1 MDHCLR
7 FCLAAIVS
15 LHGTSPWH
23 PTKSRLW
30 QSLVG
35 INVKLTARKLIVVLL
50 LLLTAPCFA
59 VAQERSITLRG
70 RVVDAN
76 TGEPMANVRVVAKL
90 TDQSTITD
98 DNGAF
103 TLELPPGPQELYI
116 TTVTYGLVKKTINVG
131 AGTNSDVEIALNE
144 DAAALTE
151 HVTIASDPFENTRT
165 TSTFEQTLNK
175 RELQATSSILLSD
188 PIRAAQTLPGVGSND
203 DFRSEFSVRG
213 AGFDR
218 VGVWLDAVL
227 TDNFVHTVAGG
238 YPDTGSLSVINSD
251 AVNSVSLLSG
261 GSPANFGNRTAAVLD
276 IDSRDGNRV
285 KPAGRIAAALSGI
298 SGMIDGPISSGKGSY
313 LVAARKSYVGYLVRR
328 INDQNEFANN
338 PPVLGFADIQG
349 KLLYDLSERNQ
360 VGFSAIYGSFD
371 YDRNRDREL
380 LFVNSVFRG
389 ESRNFLLNAHWS
401 FTPNPRVFWQT
412 RFFVQKTNFKNVNR
426 DELILNDGDRSLF
439 GVRSDVSFALPRSNR
454 LEAGLY
460 VRVLNVNSLSQRISF
475 ANVPF
480 DFGRFDE
487 QGTEQAYYAQD
498 TWSNERWR
506 LQFTGGLRVEHSEIT
521 SQTLNS
527 PRASL
532 TWSINDHWRVH
543 ALVGRYYQ
551 FPDFEQVFGRLGSRS
566 LRAERATNVSGG
578 VEALLGDRVRLSFE
592 VFDREDANL
601 FFSITEPRFD
611 RGLFFFSE
619 FPFRNALD
627 GHARGFELT
636 LQRRSANKLAGW
648 ISYSY
653 LRTKLTDSQT
663 GLSFVADNEQRHLL
677 NIYASYRFTDTWN
690 LSSVFRFGSGPPIP
704 GFFTK
709 VDGNYFLSD
718 RRNEVRVPD
727 YARLDVRL
735 SKAFLFNRWKLTVT
749 GEVLNLLNRENLRYE
764 GFDRFS
770 VINGRVFG
778 QLNRVLPI
786 LPSVGAVIEF

>member
-1 MDHCLR
+1 MAKIQPPGR
-7 FCLAAIVS
+7 QI
-15 LHGTSPWH
+15 
-23 PTKSRLW
+23 
-30 QSLVG
+30 G
-35 INVKLTARKLIVVLL
+35 INVKLTPLKLIVVVLL
-50 LLLTAPCFA
+50 LLLTGPIFAA
-59 VAQERSITLRG
+59 VAQQRAVMLRG

-76 TGEPMANVRVVAKL
+76 TGEAMANVRVVAKL
-90 TDQSTITD
+90 TDKSTITD
-98 DNGAF
+98 ADGAF
-103 TLELPPGPQELYI
+103 TLELPSGPQELYI
-116 TTVTYGLVKKTINVG
+116 TTVTYGLVKKEINVG
-131 AGTNSDVEIALNE
+131 AAEGVVEIALNE

-151 HVTIASDPFENTRT
+151 HVTIVPDPFESTRT
-165 TSTFEQTLNK
+165 TSTFEQSLNK

-218 VGVWLDAVL
+218 VGVWLDGVL

-261 GSPANFGNRTAAVLD
+261 GSPANFGDRTAAVLD
-276 IDSRDGNRV
+276 VDSRDGNRV
-285 KPAGRIAAALSGI
+285 KTAGRIAAGLSGI

-313 LVAARKSYVGYLVRR
+313 LVAARKSYTGYLVRR

-338 PPVLGFADIQG
+338 PPILGFADVQG
-349 KLLYDLSERNQ
+349 KLLYDFSARNQ
-360 VGFSAIYGSFD
+360 VGVSAIYGSFD
-371 YDRNRDREL
+371 FDRNRDREL
-380 LFVNSVFRG
+380 LFVNNVLRG
-389 ESRNFLLNAHWS
+389 ESGNLLLNAHWS
-401 FTPNPRVFWQT
+401 FTPSPRAFWQT
-412 RFFVQKTNFKNVNR
+412 RFFALKTNFKNVNR
-426 DELILNDGDRSLF
+426 DELILNDGDRSQF
-439 GVRSDVSFALPRSNR
+439 GVRSDVSFALPHSNR

-460 VRVLNVNSLSQRISF
+460 VRSLDVNSVSQRFSF

-480 DFGRFDE
+480 DFGSFDE
-487 QGTEQAYYAQD
+487 SGTEQAYYAQD
-498 TWSNERWR
+498 TWSNERRR
-506 LQFTGGLRVEHSEIT
+506 LQFTGGLRVEHSDIT
-521 SQTLNS
+521 SESLTS

-532 TWSINDHWRVH
+532 TWSINEHWRVH
-543 ALVGRYYQ
+543 ATAGRYYQ
-551 FPDFEQVFGRLGSRS
+551 FPDFEQIFGRLGSRG

-592 VFDREDANL
+592 VFDREDRNL
-601 FFSITEPRFD
+601 FFSLSEPRLDGGGANFI
-611 RGLFFFSE
+611 E

-663 GLSFVADNEQRHLL
+663 GLSFVADNDQRHLL
-677 NIYASYRFTDTWN
+677 NTYASYRFTDTWN

-704 GFFTK
+704 GFFRQ
-709 VDGNYFLSD
+709 VDSTYFLSN
-718 RRNEVRVPD
+718 RRNETRLPD
-727 YARLDVRL
+727 YARWDVRV

-749 GEVLNLLNRENLRYE
+749 GEVLNLLNRENLRYA
-764 GFDRFS
+764 GFDAFDVS
-770 VINGRVFG
+770 GRVFG
-778 QLNRVLPI
+778 QLDRVLPI

>member
-1 MDHCLR
+1 LE
-7 FCLAAIVS
+7 S
-15 LHGTSPWH
+15 G
-23 PTKSRLW
+23 
-30 QSLVG
+30 
-35 INVKLTARKLIVVLL
+35 VKLTAPHKLIVILL
-50 LLLTAPCFA
+50 LLSPFVV
-59 VAQERSITLRG
+59 VAQERLITLRG

-76 TGEPMANVRVVAKL
+76 SGEAMANVRVVAKL
-90 TDQSTITD
+90 TDRSTITGAD
-98 DNGAF
+98 GAF
-103 TLELPPGPQELYI
+103 TLELPPGPQDLYI
-116 TTVTYGLVKKTINVG
+116 TTVTYGLVKKSINVSD
-131 AGTNSDVEIALNE
+131 GTSSNIEIALNE

-151 HVTIASDPFENTRT
+151 NVTISSGPFESTRT

-188 PIRAAQTLPGVGSND
+188 PIRAAQSLPGVGSND

-218 VGVWLDAVL
+218 VGVWLDGVL

-251 AVNSVSLLSG
+251 AINSVSLLSG

-276 IDSRDGNRV
+276 LDSRDGNRV
-285 KPAGRIAAALSGI
+285 KPSGRIAAALSGI
-298 SGMIDGPISSGKGSY
+298 SGIVDGPISSGKGSY
-313 LVAARKSYVGYLVRR
+313 LIAARKSYIGYLVRR

-338 PPVLGFADIQG
+338 PPVLGFADVQG

-360 VGFSAIYGSFD
+360 LGVSAIFGNFD

-389 ESRNFLLNAHWS
+389 DSHNSLFNAHWN
-401 FTPNPRVFWQT
+401 FTPNPQVFWQT
-412 RFFVQKTNFKNVNR
+412 RFFAQKTSFKNVNR
-426 DELILNDGDRSLF
+426 DELILNDGDRSQY
-439 GVRSDVSFALPRSNR
+439 GIRSDVSFQLPRSNR

-460 VRVLNVNSLSQRISF
+460 VRSLNVNSVSQRFSF

-480 DFGRFDE
+480 DFGSFD
-487 QGTEQAYYAQD
+487 QDGTEQAYYAQD
-498 TWSNERWR
+498 TWKNERWR

-532 TWSINDHWRVH
+532 SWSINEHWRVH
-543 ALVGRYYQ
+543 AMVGRYYQ
-551 FPDFEQVFGRLGSRS
+551 FPDFEQIFGRLGSRS

-578 VEALLGDRVRLSFE
+578 VEALVGDRVRVSFE
-592 VFDREDANL
+592 VFNREDANL
-601 FFSITEPRFD
+601 FFSLSEPRLDGGFVSF
-611 RGLFFFSE
+611 GE
-619 FPFRNALD
+619 FPFRNSLD

-677 NIYASYRFTDTWN
+677 NTYASYRFTDTWN

-704 GFFTK
+704 GFFRQAG
-709 VDGNYFLSD
+709 DIFFLSD

-727 YARLDVRL
+727 YARLDVRV
-735 SKAFLFNRWKLTVT
+735 SKAFLFKRWKLTAT
-749 GEVLNLLNRENLRYE
+749 GEVLNLLNRNNLRYA
-764 GFDRFS
+764 GFDNFDLS
-770 VINGRVFG
+770 GRVFG
-778 QLNRVLPI
+778 QLDRVLPI
-786 LPSVGAVIEF
+786 LPSAGVVIEF

>member
-1 MDHCLR
+1 M
-7 FCLAAIVS
+7 
-15 LHGTSPWH
+15 
-23 PTKSRLW
+23 
-30 QSLVG
+30 
-35 INVKLTARKLIVVLL
+35 KLTAPHKLIVILL
-50 LLLTAPCFA
+50 LLFA
-59 VAQERSITLRG
+59 QSSLVAQERLITLRG

-76 TGEPMANVRVVAKL
+76 SGEPMANVRVVAKL
-90 TDQSTITD
+90 TDRSTITD
-98 DNGAF
+98 ADGAF

-116 TTVTYGLVKKTINVG
+116 TTVTYGLVKKSINV
-131 AGTNSDVEIALNE
+131 AEGTNSQIEIALNE

-151 HVTIASDPFENTRT
+151 NVTISSGPFESTRT

-188 PIRAAQTLPGVGSND
+188 PIRAAQSLPGVGAND

-218 VGVWLDAVL
+218 VGVWLDGVL

-251 AVNSVSLLSG
+251 AINSVSLLSG

-276 IDSRDGNRV
+276 LDSRDGNRV
-285 KPAGRIAAALSGI
+285 KPSGRIAAALSGI

-313 LVAARKSYVGYLVRR
+313 LLAARKSYVGYLVRR

-338 PPVLGFADIQG
+338 PPILSFADVQG

-360 VGFSAIYGSFD
+360 VGVSAIFGSFD

-389 ESRNFLLNAHWS
+389 DSRNFLLNAHWS

-412 RFFVQKTNFKNVNR
+412 RFFAQKTSFKNLNR
-426 DELILNDGDRSLF
+426 DELVLNDGDRSQF
-439 GVRSDVSFALPRSNR
+439 GIRSDVSFQLPHSNR
-454 LEAGLY
+454 LEAGVY
-460 VRVLNVNSLSQRISF
+460 VRSLNVNSVSQRFSF

-480 DFGRFDE
+480 DFGSFD
-487 QGTEQAYYAQD
+487 QSGTEQAYYAQD
-498 TWSNERWR
+498 TWRNEPLR
-506 LQFTGGLRVEHSEIT
+506 LQLTGGLRVEHSEVT

-532 TWSINDHWRVH
+532 SWSINEHWRVH
-543 ALVGRYYQ
+543 AMAGRYYQ
-551 FPDFEQVFGRLGSRS
+551 FPDFEQIFGRLGSRS

-578 VEALLGDRVRLSFE
+578 VEALVGDRVRLSFE

-601 FFSITEPRFD
+601 FFSLSEPRLDGGFVS
-611 RGLFFFSE
+611 FAE
-619 FPFRNALD
+619 FPFRNSLD
-627 GHARGFELT
+627 GPARGFELT

-653 LRTKLTDSQT
+653 LRTRLTDSQT
-663 GLSFVADNEQRHLL
+663 GLSFVADTDQRHLL
-677 NIYASYRFTDTWN
+677 NTYASYRFTDTWN
-690 LSSVFRFGSGPPIP
+690 VSGVFRFGSGPPIP
-704 GFFTK
+704 GFFRQVGGTF
-709 VDGNYFLSD
+709 FLSD

-727 YARLDVRL
+727 YARLDVRV
-735 SKAFLFNRWKLTVT
+735 SKAFLFKRWKLTAT
-749 GEVLNLLNRENLRYE
+749 GEVLNLLNRNNLRYA
-764 GFDRFS
+764 GFDGFDF
-770 VINGRVFG
+770 VTGRVFG
-778 QLNRVLPI
+778 QLDRVLPI
-786 LPSVGAVIEF
+786 LPSAGVVIEF

>member
-1 MDHCLR
+1 M
-7 FCLAAIVS
+7 
-15 LHGTSPWH
+15 
-23 PTKSRLW
+23 
-30 QSLVG
+30 
-35 INVKLTARKLIVVLL
+35 KLTAPKLIIVLL
-50 LLLTAPCFA
+50 LLLTGPLFAHA
-59 VAQERSITLRG
+59 VAQERSIMLRG
-70 RVVDAN
+70 RVVDAK

-90 TDQSTITD
+90 TDKTTITD
-98 DNGAF
+98 ANGAF

-116 TTVTYGLVKKTINVG
+116 TTVTYGLVKKEITVG
-131 AGTNSDVEIALNE
+131 RETDSVVEIALNE

-151 HVTIASDPFENTRT
+151 HVTIVPDPFESTRT

-218 VGVWLDAVL
+218 VGVWLDGVL

-238 YPDTGSLSVINSD
+238 YLDTGSLSVINSD
-251 AVNSVSLLSG
+251 AVNSVSLMSG
-261 GSPANFGNRTAAVLD
+261 GSPANFGDRTAAVLD
-276 IDSRDGNRV
+276 VDSRDGNRV
-285 KPAGRIAAALSGI
+285 KAAGRIAASLSGI
-298 SGMIDGPISSGKGSY
+298 SGMVDGPISSGKGSY
-313 LVAARKSYVGYLVRR
+313 LVAARKSYTGYLIRR
-328 INDQNEFANN
+328 INDQNQFANN
-338 PPVLGFADIQG
+338 PPILGFADVQG
-349 KLLYDLSERNQ
+349 KLLYDFSARNQ
-360 VGFSAIYGSFD
+360 LGLSAIFGSFD
-371 YDRNRDREL
+371 FDRNRDREL
-380 LFVNSVFRG
+380 LFENAVFRG

-401 FTPNPRVFWQT
+401 FTLNPRVFWQT
-412 RFFVQKTNFKNVNR
+412 RFFVQKTDFKNVNR

-460 VRVLNVNSLSQRISF
+460 VRALNVNSLSQRISF

-480 DFGRFDE
+480 DFGSFDE

-578 VEALLGDRVRLSFE
+578 VEALVGDRMRLSVE

-601 FFSITEPRFD
+601 FFSLAEPRFD
-611 RGLFFFSE
+611 GVFFSFVE
-619 FPFRNALD
+619 FPFRNAVD

-677 NIYASYRFTDTWN
+677 NTYASYRFTDTWN

-704 GFFTK
+704 GFFK
-709 VDGNYFLSD
+709 LVDGNYFLSD

-727 YARLDVRL
+727 YARLDVRV
-735 SKAFLFNRWKLTVT
+735 SKAFLFNRWKLTLT

-764 GFDRFS
+764 GFDSFS

-778 QLNRVLPI
+778 QLARVLPI

>member
-1 MDHCLR
+1 M
-7 FCLAAIVS
+7 
-15 LHGTSPWH
+15 
-23 PTKSRLW
+23 
-30 QSLVG
+30 
-35 INVKLTARKLIVVLL
+35 KLTAQKLIVVLL
-50 LLLTAPCFA
+50 LLLTGSFVA
-59 VAQERSITLRG
+59 VAQDGAITLRG

-90 TDQSTITD
+90 TDKATITD
-98 DNGAF
+98 ANGAF
-103 TLELPPGPQELYI
+103 TLEVSPGPQELYI
-116 TTVTYGLVKKTINVG
+116 TTVTYGLVKKTINAG
-131 AGTNSDVEIALNE
+131 AGTNTEVEIALNE

-151 HVTIASDPFENTRT
+151 HVTIVSDPFESMRT
-165 TSTFEQTLNK
+165 TATFEQTLNK

-188 PIRAAQTLPGVGSND
+188 PIRAAQTLPGVGGND

-218 VGVWLDAVL
+218 VGVWLDGVL

-276 IDSRDGNRV
+276 LDSRDGNRV
-285 KPAGRIAAALSGI
+285 KPSGRIAAALSGI
-298 SGMIDGPISSGKGSY
+298 SGMIDGPISSDKGSY
-313 LVAARKSYVGYLVRR
+313 LLAARKSYVGYLVRR
-328 INDQNEFANN
+328 INDQNQFANN
-338 PPVLGFADIQG
+338 PPILGFADVQG

-360 VGFSAIYGSFD
+360 VGLSAIFGSFD

-389 ESRNFLLNAHWS
+389 ESRNLLLNAHWS

-412 RFFVQKTNFKNVNR
+412 RVFAQKTNFKNVNR
-426 DELILNDGDRSLF
+426 DELILNDGDRSQF
-439 GVRSDVSFALPRSNR
+439 GIRSDVSFQLPHSNR

-460 VRVLNVNSLSQRISF
+460 VRSLRVDSLSRRFSF

-480 DFGRFDE
+480 DFGSFD
-487 QGTEQAYYAQD
+487 QNGTEQSYYAQD
-498 TWSNERWR
+498 TWRNERWR

-543 ALVGRYYQ
+543 AMAGRYYQ
-551 FPDFEQVFGRLGSRS
+551 FPDFEQIFGRLGSRS
-566 LRAERATNVSGG
+566 LRAERATNVSAG
-578 VEALLGDRVRLSFE
+578 VEALVGDRVRVSVE

-601 FFSITEPRFD
+601 FFSLSEPRLD
-611 RGLFFFSE
+611 GGLVSFAE
-619 FPFRNALD
+619 FPFRNSLD

-648 ISYSY
+648 FSYSY
-653 LRTKLTDSQT
+653 VQTKLTAAET
-663 GLSFVADNEQRHLL
+663 GLSFVADTEQRHLL
-677 NIYASYRFTDTWN
+677 NTYASYRFTDTWN

-704 GFFTK
+704 GFFRQAGDTF
-709 VDGNYFLSD
+709 FLSD
-718 RRNEVRVPD
+718 RRNEVRLPD
-727 YARLDVRL
+727 YARLDVRV
-735 SKAFLFNRWKLTVT
+735 SKAFLFKRWKLTAT
-749 GEVLNLLNRENLRYE
+749 GEVLNLLNRNNLRYA
-764 GFDRFS
+764 GFDGFEIS
-770 VINGRVFG
+770 TGRVFG
-778 QLNRVLPI
+778 QLDRVLPI
-786 LPSVGAVIEF
+786 LPSAGVVIEF

>member
-1 MDHCLR
+1 LE
-7 FCLAAIVS
+7 S
-15 LHGTSPWH
+15 G
-23 PTKSRLW
+23 
-30 QSLVG
+30 
-35 INVKLTARKLIVVLL
+35 VKLTAPHKLIVILL
-50 LLLTAPCFA
+50 LLSPFVV
-59 VAQERSITLRG
+59 VAQERLITLRG

-76 TGEPMANVRVVAKL
+76 SGEAMANVRVVAKL
-90 TDQSTITD
+90 TDRSTITGAD
-98 DNGAF
+98 GAF
-103 TLELPPGPQELYI
+103 TLELPPGPQDLYI
-116 TTVTYGLVKKTINVG
+116 TTVTYGLVKKSINVSD
-131 AGTNSDVEIALNE
+131 GTSSNIEIALNE

-151 HVTIASDPFENTRT
+151 NVTISSGPFESTRT

-188 PIRAAQTLPGVGSND
+188 PIRAAQSLPGVGSND

-218 VGVWLDAVL
+218 VGVWLDGVL

-251 AVNSVSLLSG
+251 AINSVSLLSG

-276 IDSRDGNRV
+276 LDSRDGNRV
-285 KPAGRIAAALSGI
+285 KPSGRIAAALSGI
-298 SGMIDGPISSGKGSY
+298 SGIVDGPISSGKGSY
-313 LVAARKSYVGYLVRR
+313 LIAARKSYIGYLVRR

-338 PPVLGFADIQG
+338 PPVLGFADVQG

-360 VGFSAIYGSFD
+360 LGVSAIFGNFD

-389 ESRNFLLNAHWS
+389 DSHNSLFNAHWN
-401 FTPNPRVFWQT
+401 FTPNPQVFWQT
-412 RFFVQKTNFKNVNR
+412 RFFAQKTSFKNVNR
-426 DELILNDGDRSLF
+426 DELILNDGDRSQY
-439 GVRSDVSFALPRSNR
+439 GIRSDVSFQLPRSNR

-460 VRVLNVNSLSQRISF
+460 VRSLNVNSVSQRFSF

-480 DFGRFDE
+480 DFGSFD
-487 QGTEQAYYAQD
+487 QDGIEQAYYAQD
-498 TWSNERWR
+498 TWKNERWR

-532 TWSINDHWRVH
+532 SWSINEHWRVH
-543 ALVGRYYQ
+543 AMVGRYYQ
-551 FPDFEQVFGRLGSRS
+551 FPDFEQIFGRLGSRS

-578 VEALLGDRVRLSFE
+578 VEALVGDRVRVSFE
-592 VFDREDANL
+592 VFNREDANL
-601 FFSITEPRFD
+601 FFSLSEPRLDGGFVSF
-611 RGLFFFSE
+611 GE
-619 FPFRNALD
+619 FPFRNSLD

-677 NIYASYRFTDTWN
+677 NTYASYRFTDTWN

-704 GFFTK
+704 GFFRQAG
-709 VDGNYFLSD
+709 DIFFLSD

-727 YARLDVRL
+727 YARLDVRV
-735 SKAFLFNRWKLTVT
+735 SKAFLFKRWKLTAT
-749 GEVLNLLNRENLRYE
+749 GEVLNLLNRNNLRYA
-764 GFDRFS
+764 GFDNFDLS
-770 VINGRVFG
+770 GRVFG
-778 QLNRVLPI
+778 QLDRVLPI
-786 LPSVGAVIEF
+786 LPSAGVVIEF

>member
-1 MDHCLR
+1 LE
-7 FCLAAIVS
+7 S
-15 LHGTSPWH
+15 G
-23 PTKSRLW
+23 
-30 QSLVG
+30 
-35 INVKLTARKLIVVLL
+35 VKLTAPHKLIIILL
-50 LLLTAPCFA
+50 LLSPFVV
-59 VAQERSITLRG
+59 VAQERLITLRG

-76 TGEPMANVRVVAKL
+76 SGEPMANVRVVAKL
-90 TDQSTITD
+90 TDRSTITD
-98 DNGAF
+98 ADGAF
-103 TLELPPGPQELYI
+103 TLELPPGPQDLYI
-116 TTVTYGLVKKTINVG
+116 TTVTYGLVKKSINVSD
-131 AGTNSDVEIALNE
+131 GTSSNIEIALNE

-151 HVTIASDPFENTRT
+151 NVTISSGPFESTRT

-188 PIRAAQTLPGVGSND
+188 PIRAAQSLPGVGSND

-218 VGVWLDAVL
+218 VGVWLDGVL

-251 AVNSVSLLSG
+251 AINSVSLLSG
-261 GSPANFGNRTAAVLD
+261 GSPANFGSRTAAVLD
-276 IDSRDGNRV
+276 LDSRDGNRV
-285 KPAGRIAAALSGI
+285 KPSGRIAAALSGI
-298 SGMIDGPISSGKGSY
+298 SGIVDGPISSGKGSY
-313 LVAARKSYVGYLVRR
+313 LIAARKSYIGYLVRR

-338 PPVLGFADIQG
+338 PPVLGFADVQG

-360 VGFSAIYGSFD
+360 LGVSAIFGNFD

-389 ESRNFLLNAHWS
+389 DSHNSLFNAHWN
-401 FTPNPRVFWQT
+401 FTPNPQVFWQT
-412 RFFVQKTNFKNVNR
+412 RFFAQKTSFKNVNR
-426 DELILNDGDRSLF
+426 DELILNDGDRSQY
-439 GVRSDVSFALPRSNR
+439 GIRSDVSFQLPRSNR

-460 VRVLNVNSLSQRISF
+460 VRSLNVNSVSQRFSF

-480 DFGRFDE
+480 DFGSFD
-487 QGTEQAYYAQD
+487 QDGIEQAYYAQD
-498 TWSNERWR
+498 TWKNERWR

-532 TWSINDHWRVH
+532 SWSINEHWRVH
-543 ALVGRYYQ
+543 AMVGRYYQ
-551 FPDFEQVFGRLGSRS
+551 FPDFEQIFGRLGSRS

-578 VEALLGDRVRLSFE
+578 VEALVGDRVRVSFE
-592 VFDREDANL
+592 VFNREDANL
-601 FFSITEPRFD
+601 FFSLSEPRLDGGFVSF
-611 RGLFFFSE
+611 GE
-619 FPFRNALD
+619 FPFRNSLD

-677 NIYASYRFTDTWN
+677 NTYASYRFTDTWN

-704 GFFTK
+704 GFFRQAG
-709 VDGNYFLSD
+709 DIFFLSD

-727 YARLDVRL
+727 YARLDVRV
-735 SKAFLFNRWKLTVT
+735 SKAFLFKRWKLTAT
-749 GEVLNLLNRENLRYE
+749 GEVLNLLNRNNLRYA
-764 GFDRFS
+764 GFDNFDLS
-770 VINGRVFG
+770 GRVFG
-778 QLNRVLPI
+778 QLDRVLPI
-786 LPSVGAVIEF
+786 LPSAGVVIEF

>member
-1 MDHCLR
+1 M
-7 FCLAAIVS
+7 
-15 LHGTSPWH
+15 
-23 PTKSRLW
+23 
-30 QSLVG
+30 
-35 INVKLTARKLIVVLL
+35 KLTALKQIVVLFL
-50 LLLTAPCFA
+50 LLIGPLFAA
-59 VAQERSITLRG
+59 VAQERAIMLRG

-76 TGEPMANVRVVAKL
+76 TGEAMANVRVVAKL
-90 TDQSTITD
+90 TDKSTITD
-98 DNGAF
+98 GDGAF

-116 TTVTYGLVKKTINVG
+116 TTVTYGLVKKEINVG
-131 AGTNSDVEIALNE
+131 AGTGGVVEIALNE

-151 HVTIASDPFENTRT
+151 HVTIVPDPFESTRT
-165 TSTFEQTLNK
+165 TSTFEQSLNK
-175 RELQATSSILLSD
+175 RELQATSSIILSD

-218 VGVWLDAVL
+218 VGVWLDGVL

-251 AVNSVSLLSG
+251 AVNSMSLLSG
-261 GSPANFGNRTAAVLD
+261 GSPANFGDRTAAVLD

-285 KPAGRIAAALSGI
+285 KAASRITAGLSGI
-298 SGMIDGPISSGKGSY
+298 SGMIDGPVSSGKGSY
-313 LVAARKSYVGYLVRR
+313 LVAARKSYTGYLVRR

-338 PPVLGFADIQG
+338 PPILDFADVQG
-349 KLLYDLSERNQ
+349 KLLYDFSAKNQ
-360 VGFSAIYGSFD
+360 VGVSAIYGSFD
-371 YDRNRDREL
+371 FDRNRDREQ
-380 LFVNSVFRG
+380 LFVNNVFRG
-389 ESRNFLLNAHWS
+389 ESRNLLLNAHWS

-412 RFFVQKTNFKNVNR
+412 RFFALKTNFKNVNR
-426 DELILNDGDRSLF
+426 DELILNDGDRSQF
-439 GVRSDVSFALPRSNR
+439 GIRSDVSLALPRSNR

-460 VRVLNVNSLSQRISF
+460 VRALDVNSLSQRFGF
-475 ANVPF
+475 ANVVF
-480 DFGRFDE
+480 DVGSFD
-487 QGTEQAYYAQD
+487 QNGTEQAYYAQD
-498 TWSNERWR
+498 TWSNERHR
-506 LQFTGGLRVEHSEIT
+506 LQITGGLRVEHSDIT

-532 TWSINDHWRVH
+532 TWSINEHWRVH
-543 ALVGRYYQ
+543 GMAGRYYQ

-578 VEALLGDRVRLSFE
+578 VEALLGDRVRLNVE

-601 FFSITEPRFD
+601 FFSLSEPRLDGGNVNF
-611 RGLFFFSE
+611 GE

-653 LRTKLTDSQT
+653 LRTKLSDSQT

-677 NIYASYRFTDTWN
+677 NTYASYRFTDTWN

-704 GFFTK
+704 GFFRQ
-709 VDGNYFLSD
+709 VDGNFFLSN
-718 RRNEVRVPD
+718 RRNEVRLPD
-727 YARLDVRL
+727 YARWDVRL

-749 GEVLNLLNRENLRYE
+749 GEVLNVLNRENLRYA
-764 GFDRFS
+764 GFDAFD
-770 VINGRVFG
+770 VTGRVFG
-778 QLNRVLPI
+778 QLDRVLPI
-786 LPSVGAVIEF
+786 LPSVGVVIEF

>member
-1 MDHCLR
+1 M
-7 FCLAAIVS
+7 
-15 LHGTSPWH
+15 
-23 PTKSRLW
+23 
-30 QSLVG
+30 
-35 INVKLTARKLIVVLL
+35 KLTAPHKLIVILL
-50 LLLTAPCFA
+50 LLSPFVV
-59 VAQERSITLRG
+59 VAQERLITLRG

-76 TGEPMANVRVVAKL
+76 SGEAMANVRVVAKL
-90 TDQSTITD
+90 TDRSTITGAD
-98 DNGAF
+98 GAF

-116 TTVTYGLVKKTINVG
+116 TTVTYGLVKKSINVSD
-131 AGTNSDVEIALNE
+131 GTSSNIEIALNE

-151 HVTIASDPFENTRT
+151 NVTISSGPFESTRT

-188 PIRAAQTLPGVGSND
+188 PIRAAQALPGVGSND

-218 VGVWLDAVL
+218 VGVWLDGVL

-251 AVNSVSLLSG
+251 AINSVSLLSG

-276 IDSRDGNRV
+276 LDSRDGNRV
-285 KPAGRIAAALSGI
+285 KPSGRIAAALSGI
-298 SGMIDGPISSGKGSY
+298 SGIVDGPISSGKGSY
-313 LVAARKSYVGYLVRR
+313 LIAARKSYIGYLVRR

-338 PPVLGFADIQG
+338 PPVLGFADVQG

-360 VGFSAIYGSFD
+360 LGVSAIFGNFD

-389 ESRNFLLNAHWS
+389 DSHNSLFNAHWN
-401 FTPNPRVFWQT
+401 FTPNPQVFWQT
-412 RFFVQKTNFKNVNR
+412 RFFAQKTSFKNVNR
-426 DELILNDGDRSLF
+426 DELILNDGDRSQY
-439 GVRSDVSFALPRSNR
+439 GIRSDVSFQLPRSNR

-460 VRVLNVNSLSQRISF
+460 VRSLNVNSVSQRFSF

-480 DFGRFDE
+480 DFGSFD
-487 QGTEQAYYAQD
+487 QDGIEQAYYAQD
-498 TWSNERWR
+498 TWKNERWR

-532 TWSINDHWRVH
+532 SWSINEHWRVH
-543 ALVGRYYQ
+543 AMVGRYYQ
-551 FPDFEQVFGRLGSRS
+551 FPDFEQIFGRLGSRS

-578 VEALLGDRVRLSFE
+578 VEALVGDRVRVSFE
-592 VFDREDANL
+592 VFNREDANL
-601 FFSITEPRFD
+601 FFSLSEPRLDGGFVSF
-611 RGLFFFSE
+611 GE
-619 FPFRNALD
+619 FPFRNSLD

-677 NIYASYRFTDTWN
+677 NTYASYRFTDTWN

-704 GFFTK
+704 GFFRQAG
-709 VDGNYFLSD
+709 DIFFLSD

-727 YARLDVRL
+727 YARLDVRV
-735 SKAFLFNRWKLTVT
+735 SKAFLFKRWKLTAT
-749 GEVLNLLNRENLRYE
+749 GEVLNLLNRNNLRYA
-764 GFDRFS
+764 GFDNFDLS
-770 VINGRVFG
+770 GRVFG
-778 QLNRVLPI
+778 QLDRVLPI
-786 LPSVGAVIEF
+786 LPSAGVIIEF

>member
-1 MDHCLR
+1 LE
-7 FCLAAIVS
+7 S
-15 LHGTSPWH
+15 G
-23 PTKSRLW
+23 
-30 QSLVG
+30 
-35 INVKLTARKLIVVLL
+35 VKLTAPHKLIVILL
-50 LLLTAPCFA
+50 LLSPFVV
-59 VAQERSITLRG
+59 VAQERLITLRG

-76 TGEPMANVRVVAKL
+76 SGEAMANVRVVAKL
-90 TDQSTITD
+90 TDRSTITD
-98 DNGAF
+98 ADGAF

-116 TTVTYGLVKKTINVG
+116 TTVTYGLVKKSINVSD
-131 AGTNSDVEIALNE
+131 GTSSNIEIALNE

-151 HVTIASDPFENTRT
+151 NVTISSGPFESTRT

-188 PIRAAQTLPGVGSND
+188 PIRAAQALPGVGSND

-218 VGVWLDAVL
+218 VGVWLDGVL

-251 AVNSVSLLSG
+251 AINSVSLLSG

-276 IDSRDGNRV
+276 LDSRDGNRV
-285 KPAGRIAAALSGI
+285 KPSGRIAAALSGI
-298 SGMIDGPISSGKGSY
+298 SGIVDGPISSGKGSY
-313 LVAARKSYVGYLVRR
+313 LIAARKSYIGYLVRR

-338 PPVLGFADIQG
+338 PPVLGFADVQG

-360 VGFSAIYGSFD
+360 LGVSAIFGNFD

-389 ESRNFLLNAHWS
+389 DSHNSLFNAHWN
-401 FTPNPRVFWQT
+401 FTPNPQVFWQT
-412 RFFVQKTNFKNVNR
+412 RFFAQKTSFKNVNR
-426 DELILNDGDRSLF
+426 DELILNDGDRSQY
-439 GVRSDVSFALPRSNR
+439 GIRSDVSFQLPRSNR

-460 VRVLNVNSLSQRISF
+460 VRSLNVNSVSQRFSF

-480 DFGRFDE
+480 DFGSFD
-487 QGTEQAYYAQD
+487 QDGIEQAYYAQD
-498 TWSNERWR
+498 TWKNERWR

-532 TWSINDHWRVH
+532 SWSINEHWRVH
-543 ALVGRYYQ
+543 AMVGRYYQ
-551 FPDFEQVFGRLGSRS
+551 FPDFEQIFGRLGSRS

-578 VEALLGDRVRLSFE
+578 VEALVGDRVRVSFE
-592 VFDREDANL
+592 VFNREDANL
-601 FFSITEPRFD
+601 FFSLSEPRLDGGFVSF
-611 RGLFFFSE
+611 GE
-619 FPFRNALD
+619 FPFRNSLD

-677 NIYASYRFTDTWN
+677 NTYASYRFTDTWN

-704 GFFTK
+704 GFFRQAG
-709 VDGNYFLSD
+709 DIFFLSD

-727 YARLDVRL
+727 YARLDVRV
-735 SKAFLFNRWKLTVT
+735 SKAFLFKRWKLTAT
-749 GEVLNLLNRENLRYE
+749 GEVLNLLNRNNLRYA
-764 GFDRFS
+764 GFDNFDLS
-770 VINGRVFG
+770 GRVFG
-778 QLNRVLPI
+778 QLDRVLPI
-786 LPSVGAVIEF
+786 LPSAGVVIEF

>member
-1 MDHCLR
+1 
-7 FCLAAIVS
+7 
-15 LHGTSPWH
+15 
-23 PTKSRLW
+23 
-30 QSLVG
+30 
-35 INVKLTARKLIVVLL
+35 VKLTAPPNKLTVVLL
-50 LLLTAPCFA
+50 LLLTGPLFA
-59 VAQERSITLRG
+59 QSFNSSFAAIAQERSIMLRG

-76 TGEPMANVRVVAKL
+76 TGEAMANVRVVAKL
-90 TDQSTITD
+90 ADKTTITD
-98 DNGAF
+98 SDGAF

-116 TTVTYGLVKKTINVG
+116 TTVTYGLVKKEINVRP
-131 AGTNSDVEIALNE
+131 GTESTVEIALNE

-151 HVTIASDPFENTRT
+151 HVTIAPDPFESTRT
-165 TSTFEQTLNK
+165 SSTFEQTLNK

-218 VGVWLDAVL
+218 VGLWLDGVL

-261 GSPANFGNRTAAVLD
+261 GSPANFGDRTAAVLD
-276 IDSRDGNRV
+276 IDTRDGNRV
-285 KPAGRIAAALSGI
+285 KAAGRIAAALSGI
-298 SGMIDGPISSGKGSY
+298 SGIIDGPITSGKGSY
-313 LVAARKSYVGYLVRR
+313 LVAARKSYTGYLIRR
-328 INDQNEFANN
+328 INDQNQFANN
-338 PPVLGFADIQG
+338 PPILGFADIQG
-349 KLLYDLSERNQ
+349 KLLYDFSEKNQ
-360 VGFSAIYGSFD
+360 LGFSAIFGSFD

-389 ESRNFLLNAHWS
+389 ESRNLLLNGHWS
-401 FTPNPRVFWQT
+401 FTPNARFFWQT
-412 RFFVQKTNFKNVNR
+412 RVFALKTNFKNVNR
-426 DELILNDGDRSLF
+426 DEVILNDGDRSQF
-439 GVRSDVSFALPRSNR
+439 GIRSDVSFALPRSNR

-460 VRVLNVNSLSQRISF
+460 VRTLNVNSLSQRFSF
-475 ANVPF
+475 FNVPF
-480 DFGRFDE
+480 DFGSFDE
-487 QGTEQAYYAQD
+487 NGTEQAYYAQD

-532 TWSINDHWRVH
+532 TWSINEHWRVH
-543 ALVGRYYQ
+543 AMAGRYYQ

-578 VEALLGDRVRLSFE
+578 VEALLGDRVRVSFE
-592 VFDREDANL
+592 LFNREDANL
-601 FFSITEPRFD
+601 FFSLSEPRLEGGFVS
-611 RGLFFFSE
+611 FAE

-648 ISYSY
+648 ISYSH

-663 GLSFVADNEQRHLL
+663 GLSFVADNDFRHLL
-677 NIYASYRFTDTWN
+677 YTYASYRFTDTWN
-690 LSSVFRFGSGPPIP
+690 LSSVFRFSSGPPVP
-704 GFFTK
+704 GFFRQ
-709 VDGNYFLSD
+709 VDSTYFLSN
-718 RRNEVRVPD
+718 RRNEARLPD

-749 GEVLNLLNRENLRYE
+749 GEVLNLLNRDNLRYE
-764 GFDRFS
+764 GFDGFDF
-770 VINGRVFG
+770 NTGRVFG
-778 QLNRVLPI
+778 QLERVLPI

>member
-1 MDHCLR
+1 LE
-7 FCLAAIVS
+7 S
-15 LHGTSPWH
+15 G
-23 PTKSRLW
+23 
-30 QSLVG
+30 
-35 INVKLTARKLIVVLL
+35 VKLTAPHKLIVILL
-50 LLLTAPCFA
+50 LLSPFVV
-59 VAQERSITLRG
+59 VAQERLITLRG

-76 TGEPMANVRVVAKL
+76 SGEAMANVRVVAKL
-90 TDQSTITD
+90 TDRSTIT
-98 DNGAF
+98 GADGTF
-103 TLELPPGPQELYI
+103 TLELPPGPQDLYI
-116 TTVTYGLVKKTINVG
+116 TTVTYGLVKKSINVSD
-131 AGTNSDVEIALNE
+131 GTSSNIEIALNE

-151 HVTIASDPFENTRT
+151 NVTISSGPFESTRT

-188 PIRAAQTLPGVGSND
+188 PIRAAQALPGVGSND

-218 VGVWLDAVL
+218 VGVWLDGVL

-251 AVNSVSLLSG
+251 AINSVSLLSG

-276 IDSRDGNRV
+276 LDSRDGNRV
-285 KPAGRIAAALSGI
+285 KPSGRIAAALSGI
-298 SGMIDGPISSGKGSY
+298 SGIVDGPISSGKGSY
-313 LVAARKSYVGYLVRR
+313 LIAARKSYIGYLVRR

-338 PPVLGFADIQG
+338 PPVLGFADVQG

-360 VGFSAIYGSFD
+360 LGVSAIFGNFD

-389 ESRNFLLNAHWS
+389 DSHNSLFNAHWN
-401 FTPNPRVFWQT
+401 FTPNPQVFWQT
-412 RFFVQKTNFKNVNR
+412 RFFAQKTSFKNVNR
-426 DELILNDGDRSLF
+426 DELILNDGDRSQY
-439 GVRSDVSFALPRSNR
+439 GIRSDVSFQLPRSNR

-460 VRVLNVNSLSQRISF
+460 VRSLNVNSVSQRFSF

-480 DFGRFDE
+480 DFGSFD
-487 QGTEQAYYAQD
+487 QDGIEQAYYAQD
-498 TWSNERWR
+498 TWKNERWR

-532 TWSINDHWRVH
+532 SWSINEHWRVH
-543 ALVGRYYQ
+543 AMVGRYYQ
-551 FPDFEQVFGRLGSRS
+551 FPDFEQIFGRLGSRS

-578 VEALLGDRVRLSFE
+578 VEALVGDRVRVSFE
-592 VFDREDANL
+592 VFNREDANL
-601 FFSITEPRFD
+601 FFSLSEPRLDGGFVSF
-611 RGLFFFSE
+611 GE
-619 FPFRNALD
+619 FPFRNSLD

-677 NIYASYRFTDTWN
+677 NTYASYRFTDTWN

-704 GFFTK
+704 GFFRQAG
-709 VDGNYFLSD
+709 DIFFLSD

-727 YARLDVRL
+727 YARLDVRV
-735 SKAFLFNRWKLTVT
+735 SKAFLFKRWKLTAT
-749 GEVLNLLNRENLRYE
+749 GEVLNLLNRNNLRYA
-764 GFDRFS
+764 GFDNFDLS
-770 VINGRVFG
+770 GRVFG
-778 QLNRVLPI
+778 QLDRVLPI
-786 LPSVGAVIEF
+786 LPSAGVVIEF

>member
-1 MDHCLR
+1 M
-7 FCLAAIVS
+7 
-15 LHGTSPWH
+15 
-23 PTKSRLW
+23 
-30 QSLVG
+30 
-35 INVKLTARKLIVVLL
+35 KLTALIVVLL
-50 LLLTAPCFA
+50 LLLTPSFVA

-90 TDQSTITD
+90 TDKLTITD
-98 DNGAF
+98 ANGAF

-131 AGTNSDVEIALNE
+131 AGTNSDIEIALNE

-151 HVTIASDPFENTRT
+151 HVTIAPDPFESTRT

-188 PIRAAQTLPGVGSND
+188 PIRAAQTLPGVSSND

-218 VGVWLDAVL
+218 VGVWVDGVL

-238 YPDTGSLSVINSD
+238 YADTGSLSVINSD

-285 KPAGRIAAALSGI
+285 KASGRIAAALSGI

-328 INDQNEFANN
+328 INDQNQFANN
-338 PPVLGFADIQG
+338 PPVLGFADVQG

-360 VGFSAIYGSFD
+360 VGLSAIFGSFD
-371 YDRNRDREL
+371 YDRNRDRED

-389 ESRNFLLNAHWS
+389 ESRNLLLNAHWS
-401 FTPNPRVFWQT
+401 FTLNPRVFWQT
-412 RFFVQKTNFKNVNR
+412 RFFAQKTNFKNVNR
-426 DELILNDGDRSLF
+426 DELILNDGDRSQF
-439 GVRSDVSFALPRSNR
+439 GIRSDVSFPLPHSNR

-460 VRVLNVNSLSQRISF
+460 VRSLHVNSLSQRFSF

-480 DFGRFDE
+480 DFGSFDRN
-487 QGTEQAYYAQD
+487 GTEQAYYAQD
-498 TWSNERWR
+498 TWRNERWR

-532 TWSINDHWRVH
+532 TWSINKHWRVH
-543 ALVGRYYQ
+543 AMVGRYYQ
-551 FPDFEQVFGRLGSRS
+551 FPDFEQIFGRLGSRS

-578 VEALLGDRVRLSFE
+578 VEALVGDRVRLSVD
-592 VFDREDANL
+592 VFDRKDASL
-601 FFSITEPRFD
+601 FFSLSEPRLD
-611 RGLFFFSE
+611 GGLVSFAE
-619 FPFRNALD
+619 FPFRNVLD

-653 LRTKLTDSQT
+653 LRTKLIDSQT
-663 GLSFVADNEQRHLL
+663 ALSFVADTDQRHLL
-677 NIYASYRFTDTWN
+677 NTYASYRFTDTWN
-690 LSSVFRFGSGPPIP
+690 LSSVFRFGSGRPIP
-704 GFFTK
+704 GFFRQVGTT
-709 VDGNYFLSD
+709 YFLSD

-727 YARLDVRL
+727 YARLDVRV
-735 SKAFLFNRWKLTVT
+735 SKAFLFKRWKLTAT
-749 GEVLNLLNRENLRYE
+749 GEVLNLLNRNNVRYA
-764 GFDRFS
+764 GFDGFDVS
-770 VINGRVFG
+770 TGRVFG
-778 QLNRVLPI
+778 QLDQVLPI
-786 LPSVGAVIEF
+786 LPSAGVVIEF

>member
-1 MDHCLR
+1 M
-7 FCLAAIVS
+7 
-15 LHGTSPWH
+15 
-23 PTKSRLW
+23 
-30 QSLVG
+30 
-35 INVKLTARKLIVVLL
+35 KLTARRKFAFVAL
-50 LLLTAPCFA
+50 LLLTGPQLAHSFLNRSFVA

-76 TGEPMANVRVVAKL
+76 SGEPMANVRVTAADKSTT
-90 TDQSTITD
+90 TDS
-98 DNGAF
+98 NGAF

-116 TTVTYGLVKKTINVG
+116 TTVTYGLVKKTINVA
-131 AGTNSDVEIALNE
+131 AGMSSDIQIALNE

-151 HVTIASDPFENTRT
+151 QVTIASDPFESTRT

-188 PIRAAQTLPGVGSND
+188 PIRAAQTLPGVGTND

-213 AGFDR
+213 ASFDR
-218 VGVWLDAVL
+218 VGVWLDGVL

-276 IDSRDGNRV
+276 LDSRDGNRV

-298 SGMIDGPISSGKGSY
+298 SAMVDGPFSSGTGSY
-313 LVAARKSYVGYLVRR
+313 LLAARKSYVGYLVRR
-328 INDQNEFANN
+328 INDQNQFANN
-338 PPVLGFADIQG
+338 PPILNFADVQA
-349 KLLYDLSERNQ
+349 KLLYDLSPRNQ
-360 VGFSAIYGSFD
+360 IGLSTIFGSFD

-380 LFVNSVFRG
+380 LFENAVFRG

-401 FTPNPRVFWQT
+401 FTPNPQVFWQT
-412 RFFVQKTNFKNVNR
+412 RFFALKTSFNNVNR
-426 DELILNDGDRSLF
+426 DEVILNDGDRTQF
-439 GVRSDVSFALPRSNR
+439 GVRSDVSFQLPHSNR

-460 VRVLNVNSLSQRISF
+460 VRSQHANSVSQRIAF
-475 ANVPF
+475 GTVPF
-480 DFGRFDE
+480 DFGSFDE
-487 QGTEQAYYAQD
+487 SGTEQAYYAQD
-498 TWSNERWR
+498 TWRNERWR
-506 LQFTGGLRVEHSEIT
+506 FQFTGGLRVEHSEIT

-532 TWSINDHWRVH
+532 AWTINDHWRVH
-543 ALVGRYYQ
+543 AMAGRYYQ

-578 VEALLGDRVRLSFE
+578 VEALVGDRVRFSFE

-601 FFSITEPRFD
+601 FFSLAEPRLD
-611 RGLFFFSE
+611 GGLFTFFE

-653 LRTKLTDSQT
+653 VRTKLTDSQT
-663 GLSFVADNEQRHLL
+663 GLSFVADTEQRHLL
-677 NIYASYRFTDTWN
+677 NVYGSYRFTDTWN
-690 LSSVFRFGSGPPIP
+690 LSSVFRYGSGPPIP
-704 GFFTK
+704 GFFRQ
-709 VDGNYFLSD
+709 VGPDFFLSD
-718 RRNEVRVPD
+718 RRNEARVPD
-727 YARLDVRL
+727 YARLDVRV
-735 SKAFLFNRWKLTVT
+735 SKAFLFKRWKLTAT
-749 GEVLNLLNRENLRYE
+749 GEVLNLLNRNNLRFA
-764 GFDRFS
+764 GFDAFNQ
-770 VINGRVFG
+770 ITGRVFG
-778 QLNRVLPI
+778 QLDRVLPI
-786 LPSVGAVIEF
+786 LPSAGVVIEF

>member
-1 MDHCLR
+1 
-7 FCLAAIVS
+7 
-15 LHGTSPWH
+15 
-23 PTKSRLW
+23 
-30 QSLVG
+30 
-35 INVKLTARKLIVVLL
+35 
-50 LLLTAPCFA
+50 
-59 VAQERSITLRG
+59 
-70 RVVDAN
+70 
-76 TGEPMANVRVVAKL
+76 MANVRVVAKL
-90 TDQSTITD
+90 TDRSTITD
-98 DNGAF
+98 ADGAF

-116 TTVTYGLVKKTINVG
+116 TTVTYGLVKKSINVSE
-131 AGTNSDVEIALNE
+131 GTSSNIEIALNE

-151 HVTIASDPFENTRT
+151 QVTISSGPFESTRT

-188 PIRAAQTLPGVGSND
+188 PIRAAQALPGVGSND

-218 VGVWLDAVL
+218 VGVWLDGVL

-251 AVNSVSLLSG
+251 AINSVSLLSG

-276 IDSRDGNRV
+276 LDSRDGNRV
-285 KPAGRIAAALSGI
+285 KPSGRIAAALSGI
-298 SGMIDGPISSGKGSY
+298 SGIVDGPISSGKGSY
-313 LVAARKSYVGYLVRR
+313 LIAARKSYIGYLVRR

-338 PPVLGFADIQG
+338 PPVLGFADVQG

-360 VGFSAIYGSFD
+360 LGVSAIFGNFD

-389 ESRNFLLNAHWS
+389 DSHNSLFNAHWN
-401 FTPNPRVFWQT
+401 FTPNPQVFWQT
-412 RFFVQKTNFKNVNR
+412 RFFAQKTSFKNVNR
-426 DELILNDGDRSLF
+426 DELILNDGDRSQY
-439 GVRSDVSFALPRSNR
+439 GIRSDVSFQLPRSNR

-460 VRVLNVNSLSQRISF
+460 VRSLNVNSVSQRFSF

-480 DFGRFDE
+480 DFGSFD
-487 QGTEQAYYAQD
+487 QDGIEQAYYAQD
-498 TWSNERWR
+498 TWKNERWR

-532 TWSINDHWRVH
+532 SWSINEHWRVH
-543 ALVGRYYQ
+543 AMVGRYYQ
-551 FPDFEQVFGRLGSRS
+551 FPDFEQIFGRLGSRS

-578 VEALLGDRVRLSFE
+578 VEALVGDRVRVSFE
-592 VFDREDANL
+592 VFNREDANL
-601 FFSITEPRFD
+601 FFSLSEPRLDGGFVSF
-611 RGLFFFSE
+611 GE
-619 FPFRNALD
+619 FPFRNSLD

-677 NIYASYRFTDTWN
+677 NTYASYRFTDTWN

-704 GFFTK
+704 GFFRQAG
-709 VDGNYFLSD
+709 DIFFLSD

-727 YARLDVRL
+727 YARLDVRV
-735 SKAFLFNRWKLTVT
+735 SKAFLFKRWKLTAT
-749 GEVLNLLNRENLRYE
+749 GEVLNLLNRNNLRYA
-764 GFDRFS
+764 GFDNFDLS
-770 VINGRVFG
+770 GRVFG
-778 QLNRVLPI
+778 QLDRVLPI
-786 LPSVGAVIEF
+786 LPSAGVVIEF

>member
-1 MDHCLR
+1 M
-7 FCLAAIVS
+7 
-15 LHGTSPWH
+15 
-23 PTKSRLW
+23 
-30 QSLVG
+30 
-35 INVKLTARKLIVVLL
+35 KLTALKELMVVLL
-50 LLLTAPCFA
+50 LLLTGPLFVQSFNSSFA
-59 VAQERSITLRG
+59 AIAQERSIMLRG

-76 TGEPMANVRVVAKL
+76 TGEAMANVRIVAKL
-90 TDQSTITD
+90 TDKTTITD
-98 DNGAF
+98 TKGAF

-116 TTVTYGLVKKTINVG
+116 TTVTYGLVKKEINVG
-131 AGTNSDVEIALNE
+131 TDSTVEIALNE

-151 HVTIASDPFENTRT
+151 HVTIAPDPFESTRT

-218 VGVWLDAVL
+218 VGVWLDGVL

-238 YPDTGSLSVINSD
+238 YADTGSLSVINSD

-261 GSPANFGNRTAAVLD
+261 GSPANFGDRTAAVLD

-285 KPAGRIAAALSGI
+285 KAAGRIAAALSGI
-298 SGMIDGPISSGKGSY
+298 SGMIDGPISSEKGSY
-313 LVAARKSYVGYLVRR
+313 LLAARKSYTGYLVRR
-328 INDQNEFANN
+328 INDQNQFANN
-338 PPVLGFADIQG
+338 PPILGFADVQG
-349 KLLYDLSERNQ
+349 KLIYDLSERNQ
-360 VGFSAIYGSFD
+360 LGISAIYGSFD

-401 FTPNPRVFWQT
+401 FAPNPRVLWQT
-412 RFFVQKTNFKNVNR
+412 RFFAQKTNFKNVNR
-426 DELILNDGDRSLF
+426 DELILNDGARSQF
-439 GVRSDVSFALPRSNR
+439 GIRSDVSFALPRSNR
-454 LEAGLY
+454 LEVGLY
-460 VRVLNVNSLSQRISF
+460 VRALDVNSLSQRFSF

-480 DFGRFDE
+480 DFGSFD
-487 QGTEQAYYAQD
+487 QNGTEQAYYAQD
-498 TWSNERWR
+498 TWSKERWR

-532 TWSINDHWRVH
+532 AWSINEHWRVH
-543 ALVGRYYQ
+543 AMVGRYYQ

-578 VEALLGDRVRLSFE
+578 VEALLGDRVRLSVE
-592 VFDREDANL
+592 LFDREDANL
-601 FFSITEPRFD
+601 FFSLAEPRLD
-611 RGLFFFSE
+611 GGLVSFVE

-663 GLSFVADNEQRHLL
+663 GLSFVADNDQRHLL
-677 NIYASYRFTDTWN
+677 HIYGSYRFTDTWN

-704 GFFTK
+704 GFFRQ
-709 VDGNYFLSD
+709 VDSTYFLSN
-718 RRNEVRVPD
+718 RRNEVRLPD
-727 YARLDVRL
+727 YARLDVRI

-749 GEVLNLLNRENLRYE
+749 GEVLNLLNRDNLRYA
-764 GFDRFS
+764 GFDGFD
-770 VINGRVFG
+770 INTGRVFG
-778 QLNRVLPI
+778 QLDRVLPI
-786 LPSVGAVIEF
+786 LPSVAAVIEF

>member
-1 MDHCLR
+1 
-7 FCLAAIVS
+7 
-15 LHGTSPWH
+15 
-23 PTKSRLW
+23 
-30 QSLVG
+30 
-35 INVKLTARKLIVVLL
+35 
-50 LLLTAPCFA
+50 
-59 VAQERSITLRG
+59 
-70 RVVDAN
+70 
-76 TGEPMANVRVVAKL
+76 VAKL
-90 TDQSTITD
+90 TDRSTITGAD
-98 DNGAF
+98 GAF
-103 TLELPPGPQELYI
+103 TLELPPGPQDLYI
-116 TTVTYGLVKKTINVG
+116 TTVTYGLVKKSINVSD
-131 AGTNSDVEIALNE
+131 GTSSNIEIALNE

-151 HVTIASDPFENTRT
+151 NVTISSGPFESTRT

-188 PIRAAQTLPGVGSND
+188 PIRAAQALPGVGSND

-218 VGVWLDAVL
+218 VGVWLDGVL

-251 AVNSVSLLSG
+251 AINSVSLLSG

-276 IDSRDGNRV
+276 LDSRDGNRV
-285 KPAGRIAAALSGI
+285 KPSGRIAAALSGI
-298 SGMIDGPISSGKGSY
+298 SGIVDGPISSGKGSY
-313 LVAARKSYVGYLVRR
+313 LIAARKSYIGYLVRR

-338 PPVLGFADIQG
+338 PPVLGFADVQG

-360 VGFSAIYGSFD
+360 LGVSAIFGNFD

-389 ESRNFLLNAHWS
+389 DSHNSLFNAHWN
-401 FTPNPRVFWQT
+401 FTPNPQVFWQT
-412 RFFVQKTNFKNVNR
+412 RFFAQKTSFKNVNR
-426 DELILNDGDRSLF
+426 DELILNDGDRSQY
-439 GVRSDVSFALPRSNR
+439 GIRSDVSFQLPRSNR

-460 VRVLNVNSLSQRISF
+460 VRSLNVNSVSQRFSF

-480 DFGRFDE
+480 DFGSFD
-487 QGTEQAYYAQD
+487 QDGTEQAYYAQD
-498 TWSNERWR
+498 TWKNERWR

-532 TWSINDHWRVH
+532 SWSINEHWRVH
-543 ALVGRYYQ
+543 AMVGRYYQ
-551 FPDFEQVFGRLGSRS
+551 FPDFEQIFGRLGSRS

-578 VEALLGDRVRLSFE
+578 VEALVGDRVRVSFE
-592 VFDREDANL
+592 VFNREDANL
-601 FFSITEPRFD
+601 FFSLSEPRLDGGFVSF
-611 RGLFFFSE
+611 GE
-619 FPFRNALD
+619 FPFRNSLD

-677 NIYASYRFTDTWN
+677 NTYASYRFTDTWN

-704 GFFTK
+704 GFFRQAG
-709 VDGNYFLSD
+709 DIFFLSD

-727 YARLDVRL
+727 YARLDVRV
-735 SKAFLFNRWKLTVT
+735 SKAFLFKRWKLTAT
-749 GEVLNLLNRENLRYE
+749 GEVLNLLNRNNLRYA
-764 GFDRFS
+764 GFDNFDLS
-770 VINGRVFG
+770 GRVFG
-778 QLNRVLPI
+778 QLDRVLPI
-786 LPSVGAVIEF
+786 LPSAGVVIEF